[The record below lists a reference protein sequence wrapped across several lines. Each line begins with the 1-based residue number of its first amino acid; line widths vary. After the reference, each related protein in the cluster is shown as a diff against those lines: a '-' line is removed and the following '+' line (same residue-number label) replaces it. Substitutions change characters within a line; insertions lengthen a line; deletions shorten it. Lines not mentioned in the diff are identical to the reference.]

1 MRRTIIALAWALVF
15 WNGASLL
22 GYLLGEP
29 PVPGLAAALLGL
41 AASLGL
47 DLLRDLRRSRVTG
60 LTTTSTSSA

>member
-29 PVPGLAAALLGL
+29 AAPGLAAALLGL
-41 AASLGL
+41 TASLGL
-47 DLLRDLRRSRVTG
+47 DLLRGLRRSRATG
-60 LTTTSTSSA
+60 WTTPSTRSA